1 MQFVQSTLRNINLWQ
16 YVVWKLENTL
26 EWITKKLT
34 NEGEKLYIKT
44 TKQHRKRENNQ
55 IILLIK
61 N

>member
-1 MQFVQSTLRNINLWQ
+1 MQFVQSTLGNINLWQ

-34 NEGEKLYIKT
+34 NEREKLYMKT
-44 TKQHRKRENNQ
+44 TKQHRKWESNQ

-61 N
+61 K